1 MVMSPRGLDCGRA
14 EGLAGIERLPE
25 RQPAVRNGRD
35 AQTMSAPRGCLHFW
49 QNEVKVMSKFLIF
62 GHRGSPR
69 RFPENTLASF
79 EGALREGAD
88 GFETD
93 LRLLSDRAAVL
104 YHDDE
109 VGDDA
114 CETLSATAFAER
126 GIPVEPLAV
135 LAPFAGRTTM
145 ILEVKRGRW
154 EDILIEHVG
163 AWPGIVVASFDHS
176 VLAELRARKVTFQL
190 GLTLSGII
198 VDLPSYATRLG
209 ATWVFPNLHYVDAD
223 LVQSLHAEGIRVVPW
238 TANRR
243 RDWERLIEAGCDG
256 VITDDPAA
264 AVAWRSAIASPENR

>member
-1 MVMSPRGLDCGRA
+1 
-14 EGLAGIERLPE
+14 
-25 RQPAVRNGRD
+25 
-35 AQTMSAPRGCLHFW
+35 MSAQRGCTHFLL
-49 QNEVKVMSKFLIF
+49 NEVKVMSKFLIF

-79 EGALREGAD
+79 QAALREGAD

-114 CETLSATAFAER
+114 CETLSTTAFAER

-135 LAPFAGRTTM
+135 LAPFAARTTM

-163 AWPGIVVASFDHS
+163 TWPGIVVASFDHS
-176 VLAELRARKVTFQL
+176 VIAELKARNVTFAL

-198 VDLPSYATRLG
+198 VDLPSYAARLG
-209 ATWVFPNLHYVDAD
+209 ATWVFPNLHYVGTD

-243 RDWERLIEAGCDG
+243 RDWERLLEAGCDG